1 LISWILS
8 KVVRKAVKKA
18 IENIRSASELLKD
31 FIVNIS
37 GKAIFLVGCIV
48 ALSMLEVN
56 IGPLLAAIGAAGFI
70 MMIWGDIIT
79 KPFPQRDVHVHQLA
93 ST

>member
-31 FIVNIS
+31 FIVIIR
-37 GKAIFLVGCIV
+37 GKAIFLVGFIV

-56 IGPLLAAIGAAGFI
+56 IGRYWPPLVPPALT
-70 MMIWGDIIT
+70 WGLHF
-79 KPFPQRDVHVHQLA
+79 KAL
-93 ST
+93 